1 MKRIILVRHGKA
13 VKNSDETDYAR
24 LLSTSGRKNIY
35 LLAENLKKDQS
46 CTIDGFYS
54 SIALR
59 AFESAVIIAE
69 ESGFSRDNV
78 QINESLYSQDMEAVL
93 HCIETISERYNN
105 VCIVGHNP
113 LLEKLASYFYREF
126 VFSLPTASCVMFEFD
141 TEKFV
146 DIKENSGHFVFYKF
160 INDDLDKFG
169 KNIIR
174 SLRDESAQMID
185 SFFENSRN
193 ISADDLSLKAGKI
206 ARKILDS
213 SSVVTVRS
221 IELLKKSLLLTEKK
235 EREKEEREKD
245 KVMKKMAKIEEKMN
259 EKIVKMKN
267 KKEILQRLL
276 EEKKLNGE
284 EPSSKG
290 KMT

>member
-1 MKRIILVRHGKA
+1 MKKILLVRHGKA
-13 VKNSDETDYAR
+13 VKDGNETDYAR

-35 LLAENLKKDQS
+35 SLAENLKKDTS

-113 LLEKLASYFYREF
+113 LLEKLASYFCGDF
-126 VFSLPTASCVMFEFD
+126 VFGLPTASCVMFEFD
-141 TEKFV
+141 VEKFV
-146 DIKENSGHFVFYKF
+146 DIKENSGRFIFYKF
-160 INDDLDKFG
+160 INDNLDKFG

-185 SFFENSRN
+185 SFFENSKN
-193 ISADDLSLKAGKI
+193 ISPDDLSLKAGKI

-221 IELLKKSLLLTEKK
+221 IELLRKSLLLTEKK

-245 KVMKKMAKIEEKMN
+245 KVMRKMAKIEEKMN

-276 EEKKLNGE
+276 EDRNTTED
-284 EPSSKG
+284 PSSQG
-290 KMT
+290 KMS

>member
-1 MKRIILVRHGKA
+1 MKRILLVRHGKA
-13 VKNSDETDYAR
+13 VKSGDESDYAR

-35 LLAENLKKDQS
+35 MLAESLKKDS
-46 CTIDGFYS
+46 TCSFDGFYS

-78 QINESLYSQDMEAVL
+78 QINESIYSQDMEAVL
-93 HCIETISERYNN
+93 HCVETISERYNN

-113 LLEKLASYFYREF
+113 LLEKLASYFCSEF
-126 VFSLPTASCVMFEFD
+126 AFGLPTASCVMFEFD
-141 TEKFV
+141 AERFI
-146 DIKENSGHFVFYKF
+146 DIKENSGRFVFYKF

-185 SFFENSRN
+185 SFFENSKN
-193 ISADDLSLKAGKI
+193 ISPDDLSLKAGKI
-206 ARKILDS
+206 ARRILDS
-213 SSVVTVRS
+213 SNVVTVRS
-221 IELLKKSLLLTEKK
+221 IELLQKSLLLTEKK
-235 EREKEEREKD
+235 EKEKEEREKE
-245 KVMKKMAKIEEKMN
+245 KVMRKMAKIEEKMN
-259 EKIVKMKN
+259 DKIMKMKN

-276 EEKKLNGE
+276 EEKNGNAE
-284 EPSSKG
+284 GSPSQG
-290 KMT
+290 KMS